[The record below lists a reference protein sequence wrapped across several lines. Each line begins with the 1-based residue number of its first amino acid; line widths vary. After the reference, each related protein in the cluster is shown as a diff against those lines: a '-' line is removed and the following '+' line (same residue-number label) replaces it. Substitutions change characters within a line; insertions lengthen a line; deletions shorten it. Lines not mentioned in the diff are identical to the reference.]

1 MKSRQWRTSRG
12 CLPVRVLT
20 VVLILSVMSDTCRAE
35 EPPLVPATSASGKP
49 QGLLTPKPAGRR
61 VKLPGL
67 VIDLQRR
74 HVDLEAVICLERG
87 FLELI
92 ACTQGTKQHESIV
105 AVSARGMHI
114 HTALLLLGAQNGH
127 PAMRKPVDKEKTRW
141 VPIPPR
147 GDPIDVFL
155 VTKDKHGRPVE
166 RPISDFIMRSAERLD
181 EVDGEVILAPGAAQ
195 KQGDS
200 NNPEARLPHTF
211 VFAGSRLLDNG
222 DGPRRYLADVSGNVI
237 SIATFGDEVLCLPFR
252 QTQENGALVWHIK
265 PGSLPQVGTR
275 VILRL
280 RRRSRPANSQNVV
293 PKGDGTDGVEPSPV
307 DSTVDKAQDKMA
319 R

>member
-1 MKSRQWRTSRG
+1 MKRRQWQLFTG
-12 CLPVRVLT
+12 CIAVQLL
-20 VVLILSVMSDTCRAE
+20 VVLFLWATPAMCWAGG
-35 EPPLVPATSASGKP
+35 PPAVSATSDSSLSEGPSA
-49 QGLLTPKPAGRR
+49 PKPAGRR

-74 HVDLEAVICLERG
+74 CVDLEAVICLEHG

-92 ACTQGTKQHESIV
+92 ACTKGTKQHESIV
-105 AVSARGMHI
+105 AVSARAMHI

-141 VPIPPR
+141 VHMPPR
-147 GDPIDVFL
+147 GDAVDVFL
-155 VTKDKHGRPVE
+155 VTKDKQGRPIE
-166 RPISDFIMRSAERLD
+166 RPISDFIIRSTERID
-181 EVDGEVILAPGAAQ
+181 EVDGAVIVAPGATKRRKGQ
-195 KQGDS
+195 NNS
-200 NNPEARLPHTF
+200 NVRLPHTF

-252 QTQENGALVWHIK
+252 QTQDNRSLMWHIK

-275 VILRL
+275 VILRM
-280 RRRSRPANSQNVV
+280 RRQARPVPSHNVV
-293 PKGDGTDGVEPSPV
+293 PPGANQHDVEPSAA
-307 DSTVDKAQDKMA
+307 DSTADKDQDTMA
-319 R
+319 P

>member
-1 MKSRQWRTSRG
+1 MKRRQWQLLTG
-12 CLPVRVLT
+12 CIAVQLL
-20 VVLILSVMSDTCRAE
+20 VVLVLWATPAMCWAGG
-35 EPPLVPATSASGKP
+35 PPAVSATSDSSQSEGPSA
-49 QGLLTPKPAGRR
+49 PKPAGRR

-74 HVDLEAVICLERG
+74 CVDLEAVICLEHG

-92 ACTQGTKQHESIV
+92 ACTKGTKQHESIV
-105 AVSARGMHI
+105 AVSARAMHI

-141 VPIPPR
+141 VHMPPR
-147 GDPIDVFL
+147 GDAVDVFL
-155 VTKDKHGRPVE
+155 VTKDKQGRPIE
-166 RPISDFIMRSAERLD
+166 RPISDFIIRSTERID
-181 EVDGEVILAPGAAQ
+181 EVDGAVIVAPGAAKRRKGQ
-195 KQGDS
+195 NNS
-200 NNPEARLPHTF
+200 NVRLPHTF

-252 QTQENGALVWHIK
+252 QTQDNRSLMWHIK

-275 VILRL
+275 VILRM
-280 RRRSRPANSQNVV
+280 RRQARPAHSHNVV
-293 PKGDGTDGVEPSPV
+293 PPGASQHDVEPSDA
-307 DSTVDKAQDKMA
+307 DSTADKDQDTMA
-319 R
+319 P